1 MEFHLEAIATEK
13 VKVNILLNGGH
24 NYTIWLNTN
33 SPLLHSLLAVTRG
46 ESQQQPNSSSQWFH
60 IPLENGQSA
69 LSFPQSSLVGV
80 VTEPS
85 LLLQS
90 YASNN
95 PQERN
100 ILTSPCF
107 QMDNFLSEEEKTK
120 LISYSLEKESAF
132 VDTAPLTNTSY
143 HPDHRRS
150 WVLHQ
155 FPEISAIFLQR
166 LKKNIPFVLSK
177 LGMGL
182 FPISHI
188 EVQLT
193 AHNDNNYFRL
203 HSDNGTPE
211 TATREL
217 TYCYYFYREPKPF
230 SGGELVM
237 YDRQIINSTYY
248 PSDSFQTIEPRNNS
262 IVFFPSN
269 CYHEVLPVTCVSH
282 AFADSRFTINGW
294 VRREESFKF

>member
-1 MEFHLEAIATEK
+1 MEFHLEAIATQK
-13 VKVNILLNGGH
+13 VKVNILLKGGH

-80 VTEPS
+80 LTEPP
-85 LLLQS
+85 LLLQNFN
-90 YASNN
+90 SNE
-95 PQERN
+95 QQGTN
-100 ILTSPCF
+100 ILASPF
-107 QMDNFLSEEEKTK
+107 IQIDNFLNEEEKSK
-120 LISYSLEKESAF
+120 AISYSLEKESAF
-132 VDTAPLTNTSY
+132 VDTGPLYNTSY
-143 HPDHRRS
+143 HPEHRKS
-150 WVLHQ
+150 LVLYE
-155 FPEISAIFLQR
+155 FPAIAEIFLRR
-166 LKKNIPFVLSK
+166 LRKAIPFVVSK

-182 FPISHI
+182 FPVSRI

-203 HSDNGTPE
+203 HQDNGTPE

-217 TYCYYFYREPKPF
+217 TYSYYFYREPKPF
-230 SGGELVM
+230 SGGELAI
-237 YDRQIINSTYY
+237 YDRKIINSTDY

>member
-1 MEFHLEAIATEK
+1 MEFHLEAIATQK

-80 VTEPS
+80 LTEPP
-85 LLLQS
+85 LLFQNFN
-90 YASNN
+90 SNE
-95 PQERN
+95 QQGTN
-100 ILTSPCF
+100 ILASPF
-107 QMDNFLSEEEKTK
+107 IQIDNFLNEEEKSK
-120 LISYSLEKESAF
+120 AISYSLEKESAF
-132 VDTAPLTNTSY
+132 VDTGPLYNTSY
-143 HPDHRRS
+143 HPEHRKS
-150 WVLHQ
+150 WVLYE
-155 FPEISAIFLQR
+155 FPAIAEIFLHR
-166 LKKNIPFVLSK
+166 LRKAIPFVVSK

-182 FPISHI
+182 FPISRI

-203 HSDNGTPE
+203 HQDNGTPE
-211 TATREL
+211 TETREL
-217 TYCYYFYREPKPF
+217 TYSYYFYREPKPF
-230 SGGELVM
+230 SGGELLI
-237 YDRQIINSTYY
+237 YDRKTINSTDY

-262 IVFFPSN
+262 IIFFPSN
-269 CYHEVLPVTCVSH
+269 CFHEVLPVTCVSH